1 MWWFQRMEWT
11 LKSLL
16 HASNQTSIDTNYMK
30 HLLTRIDARLE
41 KLEGQREGEKNTP
54 GTADRP

>member
-1 MWWFQRMEWT
+1 MWWFQRIEWT

-16 HASNQTSIDTNYMK
+16 HSSNQTSIDTNYMK

>member
-1 MWWFQRMEWT
+1 MWWFQRIEWA
-11 LKSLL
+11 LKSIL
-16 HASNQTSIDTNYMK
+16 HASNQTSIDANYMK

-54 GTADRP
+54 GTAG